1 MPDSAIFDGGLVNGA
16 AQGDLASV
24 LMANNFDPGVLRPY
38 WDAKGRPVYTIN
50 AGTNRAKTFLTHNAT
65 ATLRKDEWQTLDEAI
80 IGVARSRMKGWADLM
95 SMGLRYNVANG
106 MGTTVLQTETVSDIS
121 PAKISMDAV
130 HRGESDRPE
139 YELTNLPLPI
149 ISKDFHF
156 TARQIATS
164 RKMGASID
172 TTTAELAGIHVA
184 EAAEKLLMGTW
195 GSYAFGGGNIYGY
208 TNYPKRMTKT
218 LTAPGSWTTPA
229 DFVTEVLEM
238 IEQARAK
245 NHFGPFVL
253 YVSPSWDPYLDADYS
268 ASKGSNTLRQ
278 RVEQIRQ
285 IDKVE
290 TLDFLPTQTVV
301 LVQKTSNV
309 VRGVVGMNITT
320 IQWQSQGGMETN
332 FKVMAILVPQLRCDQ
347 NDQTGIVHGSY

>member
-1 MPDSAIFDGGLVNGA
+1 
-16 AQGDLASV
+16 
-24 LMANNFDPGVLRPY
+24 
-38 WDAKGRPVYTIN
+38 
-50 AGTNRAKTFLTHNAT
+50 
-65 ATLRKDEWQTLDEAI
+65 
-80 IGVARSRMKGWADLM
+80 
-95 SMGLRYNVANG
+95 
-106 MGTTVLQTETVSDIS
+106 
-121 PAKISMDAV
+121 
-130 HRGESDRPE
+130 
-139 YELTNLPLPI
+139 
-149 ISKDFHF
+149 
-156 TARQIATS
+156 
-164 RKMGASID
+164 
-172 TTTAELAGIHVA
+172 
-184 EAAEKLLMGTW
+184 
-195 GSYAFGGGNIYGY
+195 
-208 TNYPKRMTKT
+208 
-218 LTAPGSWTTPA
+218 
-229 DFVTEVLEM
+229 M